1 MRILVFQHLDIE
13 HPGIFRDFLDADGI
27 PWDVV
32 ELDGGDP
39 IPDLD
44 GYSALVVM
52 GGPMDVWEEDQHLW
66 LVPEKRAIRAAVIER
81 QLPYLGLCLG
91 HQLLGDA
98 LGGRV
103 GKARAPEVGIMQV
116 TLNSA
121 GQADPLFAG
130 IAPTTEC
137 LQWHG
142 AAVLEP
148 PPGATVLAHSPLC
161 DVQAMR
167 VGRHAY
173 GIQFHIEVT
182 AETVPQWSAV
192 PEYKAALEKVLGAGA
207 AETLAV
213 QTETRLP
220 AFARDARALYD
231 NFMRMLRSRAQA

>member
-13 HPGIFRDFLDADGI
+13 HPGIFRDFLDADRI

-32 ELDGGDP
+32 ELDAGDP

-52 GGPMDVWEEDQHLW
+52 GGPMDVWQEDQHPW
-66 LVPEKRAIRAAVIER
+66 LVPEKRAIRAAVLER
-81 QLPYLGLCLG
+81 RLPYLGLCLG

-173 GIQFHIEVT
+173 GIQFHVEVT

-192 PEYKAALEKVLGAGA
+192 PVYKAALEKVLGAGA
-207 AETLAV
+207 AETLAL

-220 AFARDARALYD
+220 AFARDARTLYD
-231 NFMRMLRSRAQA
+231 NFMRLLRSPAQA

>member
-32 ELDGGDP
+32 ELDAGEP

-44 GYSALVVM
+44 WYTALLVM
-52 GGPMDVWEEDQHLW
+52 GGPMDVWEEDQHPW
-66 LVPEKRAIRAAVIER
+66 LVPEKRAIRAAVLDR
-81 QLPYLGLCLG
+81 QMPYLGLCLG

-103 GKARAPEVGIMQV
+103 GKARAPEVGVMQV
-116 TLNSA
+116 QLNGA

-130 IAPTTEC
+130 ISPTMEC

-142 AAVLEP
+142 AAVLDP
-148 PPGATVLAHSPLC
+148 PPGATVLASSPLC

-167 VGRHAY
+167 VGPHAY
-173 GIQFHIEVT
+173 GIQFHVEVT

-192 PEYKAALEKVLGAGA
+192 PEYEAALEKVLGAGA
-207 AETLAV
+207 AATLARE
-213 QTETRLP
+213 TEARLP
-220 AFARDARALYD
+220 AFARDARTLYD
-231 NFMRMLRSRAQA
+231 NFMGMLRSRSVA